1 MRQRQGAAGGGVACH
16 HGVTR
21 EGLAHRARPER
32 MRTRAHTPRNGRK
45 PRSVKTEFSQRPTP
59 PGRSPPCPHV
69 SPLGA
74 SLRHTRTPGPL
85 HRPCP
90 LPGMCLPECPSL
102 YANVTFSGRLI

>member
-1 MRQRQGAAGGGVACH
+1 MACH
-16 HGVTR
+16 DGVTR

-32 MRTRAHTPRNGRK
+32 MRTRAHAT
-45 PRSVKTEFSQRPTP
+45 QREETALSENRVLAAAHAAWPVAALP
-59 PGRSPPCPHV
+59 SRLS

-102 YANVTFSGRLI
+102 YANVTFSERLI